1 MRFSFPSCRTFFLVY
16 VSGMTLEDD
25 CHRQSAFEIVLIHE
39 TWHSVVVVRHVFWSH
54 LLCGH
59 SKFAPGPS
67 LLLGKPWTR
76 ASKSKTPYKLCK
88 KKCLDTMIG
97 GHSKFLLV
105 TGGGVA
111 KRDDNRCPALQSFE
125 ERACSAAF
133 VVPALCW
140 CCGSFQIPCA
150 SFFGI
155 GILNVYL

>member
-1 MRFSFPSCRTFFLVY
+1 MVILSFFLSQGIVAERGDNCCPVCYAKLWETNLSFSKFLLASFLLEVLNVCLWYFYCLFVSLRFSLRRFRPHGNTPNKKRL
-16 VSGMTLEDD
+16 
-25 CHRQSAFEIVLIHE
+25 
-39 TWHSVVVVRHVFWSH
+39 
-54 LLCGH
+54 
-59 SKFAPGPS
+59 
-67 LLLGKPWTR
+67 
-76 ASKSKTPYKLCK
+76 KTT
-88 KKCLDTMIG
+88 CLDTMIG

-150 SFFGI
+150 SFFWHRYFKCVP
-155 GILNVYL
+155 LVFLF